1 MLPNKKPTAYTAVVW
16 LMLAKGCAG
25 GGEETPRINK
35 PFSDVAGKRVL
46 VYLLSAFSLVLDD
59 IDGLMTDAFGI

>member
-1 MLPNKKPTAYTAVVW
+1 
-16 LMLAKGCAG
+16 MLAKGGCG
-25 GGEETPRINK
+25 DGEEASRINQ

>member
-1 MLPNKKPTAYTAVVW
+1 
-16 LMLAKGCAG
+16 MLAKGVCG
-25 GGEETPRINK
+25 DREEASRINQ

-46 VYLLSAFSLVLDD
+46 VYLLSAFSLVLDG

>member
-1 MLPNKKPTAYTAVVW
+1 MC
-16 LMLAKGCAG
+16 GD
-25 GGEETPRINK
+25 GEEASRIDK

-46 VYLLSAFSLVLDD
+46 VYLLSAFFLVLDD

>member
-1 MLPNKKPTAYTAVVW
+1 MFV
-16 LMLAKGCAG
+16 G